1 MFLAGEAGIGKSRL
15 AAELAVEA
23 RARGVRVLTGRAV
36 PASTASP
43 YRPLTEA
50 LLQALRGLPFPADDE
65 LAPWRPALR
74 AILPA
79 IAVAEGHGH
88 GDHSPAV
95 RGEAVL
101 QLLRR
106 LAGPA
111 GLLLVLE
118 DLHWADPDTLAVLE
132 YLSDN
137 LSAEPVLCVATCR
150 DEPATAA
157 AELMARL
164 HGRRAAARIALGRL
178 SAGQV
183 AAMVRACLPTASED
197 IVARVQRLADG
208 VPFLVEESLAAP
220 GVPVSFAEA
229 VRARLTD
236 LSEAERLVVHTA
248 ALFGRQFDWRL
259 LPRATGLAAER
270 GRGRARTRGEVA
282 AAGRGRR
289 PLPVPAHAHQ
299 GGGGRRATAAA
310 AGRPRCPGARRAG
323 GGSSRTA
330 RRIRR
335 PGRGPGYPGR

>member
-1 MFLAGEAGIGKSRL
+1 VVFLAGEAGIGKSRL
-15 AAELAVEA
+15 AAELAADA

-36 PASTASP
+36 PTSTASP

-50 LLQALRGLPFPADDE
+50 LLQALRELAFPADDG

-79 IAVAEGHGH
+79 IAVDEGDGH

-208 VPFLVEESLAAP
+208 VPFLVEESLAVP
-220 GVPVSFAEA
+220 GVP
-229 VRARLTD
+229 
-236 LSEAERLVVHTA
+236 
-248 ALFGRQFDWRL
+248 
-259 LPRATGLAAER
+259 
-270 GRGRARTRGEVA
+270 
-282 AAGRGRR
+282 
-289 PLPVPAHAHQ
+289 
-299 GGGGRRATAAA
+299 GRRAPPGGHGHLQQGDRGPVAPVAAHRGKA
-310 AGRPRCPGARRAG
+310 RGKPAPHHRGAIPYPARGHRGAGVGLSVP
-323 GGSSRTA
+323 SRTH
-330 RRIRR
+330 
-335 PGRGPGYPGR
+335 